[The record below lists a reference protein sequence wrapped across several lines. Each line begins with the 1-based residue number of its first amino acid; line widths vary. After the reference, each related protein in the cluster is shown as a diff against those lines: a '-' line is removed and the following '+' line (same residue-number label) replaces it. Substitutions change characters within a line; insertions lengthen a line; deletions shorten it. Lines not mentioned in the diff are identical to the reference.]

1 MFRIRGAEEA
11 DLLMMLEKP
20 NWVKWM
26 DALAVARAGK
36 PDRAG
41 RKSDVFEPR
50 IDVFSFRPLLHGSHY
65 TAASCRV
72 GHFSL

>member
-11 DLLMMLEKP
+11 DLLMMLQKP

-26 DALAVARAGK
+26 GALAVARAGK

-41 RKSDVFEPR
+41 RKSDVF
-50 IDVFSFRPLLHGSHY
+50 
-65 TAASCRV
+65 
-72 GHFSL
+72 